1 MMGSRNR
8 MMGFKEFVES
18 PDFARLQESKRGV
31 PPVKPVS
38 KPPVEPSVKPVSK
51 PLVKPAVKRG

>member
-38 KPPVEPSVKPVSK
+38 KSLVKPV
-51 PLVKPAVKRG
+51 VKRR

>member
-8 MMGFKEFVES
+8 MMGFKEFVGS

-31 PPVKPVS
+31 PPVKPLA
-38 KPPVEPSVKPVSK
+38 KPVVESSVKPVSK
-51 PLVKPAVKRG
+51 SLVKPVVKRG

>member
-8 MMGFKEFVES
+8 MMGFKEFVGS

-31 PPVKPVS
+31 PPVKPLV
-38 KPPVEPSVKPVSK
+38 KPPVESSVKP
-51 PLVKPAVKRG
+51 PVKPAVKRR

>member
-8 MMGFKEFVES
+8 MMGFKEFVGS

-38 KPPVEPSVKPVSK
+38 KPPVESSVKPVSK
-51 PLVKPAVKRG
+51 PLVKPAVKRS

>member
-18 PDFARLQESKRGV
+18 PDFARLQESRRGV

-38 KPPVEPSVKPVSK
+38 KPPVESSVKPVSK
-51 PLVKPAVKRG
+51 PLVKPAVKRS

>member
-8 MMGFKEFVES
+8 MMGFKEFVGS

-38 KPPVEPSVKPVSK
+38 KPVVESS
-51 PLVKPAVKRG
+51 VKPAVKRS

>member
-31 PPVKPVS
+31 PPVKPL
-38 KPPVEPSVKPVSK
+38 VKPVVELS
-51 PLVKPAVKRG
+51 VKPAVKRG